1 MSLLLGV
8 VLGMPAMFS
17 QAPSGVS
24 LLAKHVSAL
33 QNAKSLEVVFNVR
46 VLPSAG
52 VEYRLYFTRP
62 DKLRIEKPDGFI
74 VADGKTI
81 WTYFKESNTYT
92 KRSGTLQDAL
102 QSIGGQELV
111 AWSAFFLKDQFK
123 DIKTA
128 QVGSPM
134 TVQGYVV
141 DPVTFT
147 LDARKNLTA
156 TLYVDRKLG
165 VARGVLL
172 KATKN
177 NDSVETLIVASELRL
192 GNDALSEDLFAF
204 QAPAGAKEVQYTE
217 NELAKWY
224 TNLDEAMKVAQ
235 ATNRML
241 FVDFSAVW

>member
-1 MSLLLGV
+1 MSLFLGV
-8 VLGMPAMFS
+8 VVGMPVMLS

-33 QNAKSLEVVFNVR
+33 QNAKSLEVVFTVR

-52 VEYRLYFTRP
+52 VEYRLYFMRP

-81 WTYFKESNTYT
+81 WTYFRESNTYT
-92 KRSGTLQDAL
+92 KRTGTLQDAL
-102 QSIGGQELV
+102 QNLSGQEV
-111 AWSAFFLKDQFK
+111 MAWSAFFLKDQFK

-128 QVGSPM
+128 QVGSAL
-134 TVQGYVV
+134 TVQGHVV
-141 DPVTFT
+141 DPVTIT
-147 LDARKNLTA
+147 LDARKNLSA

-165 VARGVLL
+165 IARGVLL
-172 KATKN
+172 KAERN
-177 NDSVETLIVASELRL
+177 NDSVETLIMASELRL
-192 GNDALSEDLFAF
+192 GDDALSEELFAF

-217 NELAKWY
+217 SDLAKWY
-224 TNLDEAMKVAQ
+224 KNLDEAMKVAQ
-235 ATNRML
+235 ETNRML